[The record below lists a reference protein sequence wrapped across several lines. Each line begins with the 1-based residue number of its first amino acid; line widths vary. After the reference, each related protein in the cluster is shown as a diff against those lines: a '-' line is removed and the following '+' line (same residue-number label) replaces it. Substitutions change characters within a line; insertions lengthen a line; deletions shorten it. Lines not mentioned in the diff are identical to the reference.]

1 MPYRLLADLVTAG
14 HALFVVFVTAGGFLT
29 WRWRRLAWLHLP
41 AAAWGVAIEF
51 GGWVCPLTPLENRLR
66 LRAGLAGYP
75 GGFLE
80 HYVLPVLYPGGLT
93 RTVQMILGALA
104 LSVNLV
110 AYGVLLHRL
119 RRGG

>member
-1 MPYRLLADLVTAG
+1 MPYRLLADLVVAG
-14 HALFVVFVTAGGFLT
+14 HALFVLFVVGGGFLA
-29 WRWRRLAWLHLP
+29 WRWRRVVWLHVP

-51 GGWVCPLTPLENRLR
+51 AGGVCPLAPLENRLR

-80 HYVLPVLYPGGLT
+80 HYVLPVLYPPSLT
-93 RTVQMILGALA
+93 RRTQGIPGALA
-104 LSVNLV
+104 LGANLGG
-110 AYGVLLHRL
+110 YGMLLRRP